1 MRKGKCAIYGV
12 FYGRFSG
19 SKNHTIKLRTA
30 KVRYHLGTHIIRLE
44 SRPSGQFN
52 HKFSLGGAEKRTT
65 VRFLRALSRG
75 CYPRALREML
85 PCDAKDAVRR
95 HRRCV
100 SSPLLECR
108 PRDKT
113 HSPPRS
119 LARSQTAA
127 HKAQRTRSLLM
138 PRLFAFNLAKSSK
151 KENRLLL
158 AAAAAAG
165 AECSSP
171 FCPIYGT
178 DIRNTLLSRLV

>member
-1 MRKGKCAIYGV
+1 LYPHCKSLFFLVLFFQINKYPSRIPKISWCKVRKGKRAIYGV

-30 KVRYHLGTHIIRLE
+30 IVRYHLGTHIIRLE

-95 HRRCV
+95 HRHRRCV

-119 LARSQTAA
+119 LAR
-127 HKAQRTRSLLM
+127 KLLHTK
-138 PRLFAFNLAKSSK
+138 RKELA
-151 KENRLLL
+151 L
-158 AAAAAAG
+158 
-165 AECSSP
+165 C
-171 FCPIYGT
+171 
-178 DIRNTLLSRLV
+178 